1 MQGQLCNI
9 DWLLMAK
16 IFSPLLVLILA
27 AVILLIKDAIPSDSD
42 EEAGDSFALVILSA
56 ALLAAFSLSW
66 MMWPTAD
73 DLVFG
78 PFSVGKS
85 CLAIWMI
92 IFIVTGISALTAL
105 PSKVAIRREADSYF
119 AFILIAAASY
129 CLAVSSNDIL
139 MIFVSM
145 EIAGVSSYATV
156 AARSDNSYSLEGALK
171 YFISAAFAA
180 AFFMM
185 GMAFIFG
192 SVASL
197 ALGEI
202 EANSKFITDPSTKSF
217 FMFGAAMAVSYFG
230 FKIAAFP
237 FHAWMPDAVEGAPV
251 PGASF
256 ITTVGKMV
264 PVIILAKLAIAISP
278 SYDPVWHHLL
288 FGISA
293 ATMIFGAVVALRQE
307 NLKRMLAYA
316 SISQGGYMLAVI
328 PSMVFDPAAA
338 MKGMVF
344 YAAAFGIATAG
355 AFAAVAALLPGSD
368 VTADI
373 GRLSGSSQRSPFL
386 SASFAILLFSLA
398 GIPMTV
404 GFAGRYYLFRTILT
418 GGDIL
423 LGFVAAVVSVI
434 SIAFYVKPVMAIY
447 FTKQEGDIR
456 SDGEAIYAG
465 AAVISAL
472 AIALAASLLLGILP
486 GSLLEFINASF

>member
-73 DLVFG
+73 DLAFG

-192 SVASL
+192 
-197 ALGEI
+197 
-202 EANSKFITDPSTKSF
+202 
-217 FMFGAAMAVSYFG
+217 
-230 FKIAAFP
+230 
-237 FHAWMPDAVEGAPV
+237 
-251 PGASF
+251 
-256 ITTVGKMV
+256 
-264 PVIILAKLAIAISP
+264 
-278 SYDPVWHHLL
+278 
-288 FGISA
+288 
-293 ATMIFGAVVALRQE
+293 
-307 NLKRMLAYA
+307 
-316 SISQGGYMLAVI
+316 
-328 PSMVFDPAAA
+328 
-338 MKGMVF
+338 
-344 YAAAFGIATAG
+344 
-355 AFAAVAALLPGSD
+355 
-368 VTADI
+368 
-373 GRLSGSSQRSPFL
+373 
-386 SASFAILLFSLA
+386 
-398 GIPMTV
+398 
-404 GFAGRYYLFRTILT
+404 
-418 GGDIL
+418 
-423 LGFVAAVVSVI
+423 
-434 SIAFYVKPVMAIY
+434 
-447 FTKQEGDIR
+447 
-456 SDGEAIYAG
+456 
-465 AAVISAL
+465 
-472 AIALAASLLLGILP
+472 
-486 GSLLEFINASF
+486 

>member
-1 MQGQLCNI
+1 
-9 DWLLMAK
+9 
-16 IFSPLLVLILA
+16 
-27 AVILLIKDAIPSDSD
+27 
-42 EEAGDSFALVILSA
+42 
-56 ALLAAFSLSW
+56 
-66 MMWPTAD
+66 
-73 DLVFG
+73 
-78 PFSVGKS
+78 
-85 CLAIWMI
+85 
-92 IFIVTGISALTAL
+92 
-105 PSKVAIRREADSYF
+105 
-119 AFILIAAASY
+119 
-129 CLAVSSNDIL
+129 
-139 MIFVSM
+139 M
-145 EIAGVSSYATV
+145 EIAGVSSYAMV
-156 AARSDNSYSLEGALK
+156 AARRDNSYSLEGALK
-171 YFISAAFAA
+171 YFLSGAFAA

-192 SVASL
+192 SAGSL

-202 EANSKFITDPSTKSF
+202 AANSKLITDPSTRAF

-256 ITTVGKMV
+256 IATVGKIV
-264 PVIILAKLAIAISP
+264 PVIILAKFAIAISP

-288 FGISA
+288 FGIAS
-293 ATMIFGAVVALRQE
+293 ATMIFGAVAALRQE

-338 MKGMVF
+338 MKVMVF
-344 YAAAFGIATAG
+344 YAAVFGIATAG

-368 VTADI
+368 VTADL
-373 GRLSGSSQRSPFL
+373 GRLSGSSKRSPFL

-398 GIPMTV
+398 GIPMTA
-404 GFAGRYYLFRTILT
+404 GFVGRYYLFGTILT

-423 LGFVAAVVSVI
+423 LGFVAAISSVVSM
-434 SIAFYVKPVMAIY
+434 AFYIKPVMAMY
-447 FTKQEGDIR
+447 FTKQEGVLR
-456 SDGEAIYAG
+456 PHGESIYAG

-486 GSLLEFINASF
+486 GNLIELINASF